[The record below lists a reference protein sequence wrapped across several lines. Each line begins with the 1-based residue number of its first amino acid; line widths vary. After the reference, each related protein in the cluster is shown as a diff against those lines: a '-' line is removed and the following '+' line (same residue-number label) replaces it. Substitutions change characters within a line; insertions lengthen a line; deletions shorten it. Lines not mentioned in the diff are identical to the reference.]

1 MLKVYVLIGVPG
13 SGKSTWVNNQTL
25 VEEYTYVSTDFW
37 VEQFAKA
44 ANTSYTEIFEKVM
57 PDAIEQMLEQVRLSR
72 NYNSNIVWDQTST
85 TIASRKK
92 KFKMLP
98 YYEHIAVVFPTPDR
112 AELDRRLANRPGKV
126 VPVEVVDSMI
136 AGFQMPTL
144 AEGYSQIIIV
154 K

>member
-1 MLKVYVLIGVPG
+1 MPKAYILIGVPG

-25 VEEYTYVSTDFW
+25 VEDYTYVSTDFW

-44 ANTSYTEIFEKVM
+44 ANTSYTEIFESVM
-57 PDAIEQMLEQVRLSR
+57 PAAIEQMLEQVRLSR
-72 NYNSNIVWDQTST
+72 KYNANIVWDQTST
-85 TIASRKK
+85 TIKSRAK

-98 YYEHIAVVFPTPDR
+98 DYEHIAVVFDTPDR
-112 AELDRRLANRPGKV
+112 AELNRRLANRPGKV

-144 AEGYSQIIIV
+144 AEGYKQIIIIG
-154 K
+154 

>member
-1 MLKVYVLIGVPG
+1 
-13 SGKSTWVNNQTL
+13 
-25 VEEYTYVSTDFW
+25 
-37 VEQFAKA
+37 
-44 ANTSYTEIFEKVM
+44 M

-98 YYEHIAVVFPTPDR
+98 DYEHVAVVFPTPDR

-144 AEGYSQIIIV
+144 AEGYKQIIIV

>member
-72 NYNSNIVWDQTST
+72 KYNANIIWDQTST
-85 TIASRKK
+85 TIASRAK

-98 YYEHIAVVFPTPDR
+98 NYEHIAVVFPTPDR

-144 AEGYSQIIIV
+144 AEGYKQIIIV

>member
-1 MLKVYVLIGVPG
+1 MPKAYILIGVPA

-25 VEEYTYVSTDFW
+25 VEDYTYVSTDFW

-44 ANTSYTEIFEKVM
+44 ANTSYTEIFESAM
-57 PDAIEQMLEQVRLSR
+57 PYAIDQMLEQVRLSR
-72 NYNSNIVWDQTST
+72 KYNANIIWDQTST
-85 TIASRKK
+85 TVKSRAK

-98 YYEHIAVVFPTPDR
+98 NYEHIAVVFPTPDR
-112 AELDRRLANRPGKV
+112 AELNRRLANRPGKV

-144 AEGYSQIIIV
+144 AEGYKQIIIIG
-154 K
+154 